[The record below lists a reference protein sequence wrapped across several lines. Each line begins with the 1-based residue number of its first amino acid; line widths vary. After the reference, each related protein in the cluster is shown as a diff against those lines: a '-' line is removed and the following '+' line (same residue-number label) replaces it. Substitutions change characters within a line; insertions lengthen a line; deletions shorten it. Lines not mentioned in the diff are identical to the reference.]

1 MLTYRCEARTI
12 TNGNTG
18 RRPMTFGNI
27 LWHNGLIN
35 NKVQLGSKGSDEN
48 SVVSQCFYKCN
59 IYWSC
64 NAWKWG
70 RHGLGQY

>member
-1 MLTYRCEARTI
+1 MLTYRYEARTI

-48 SVVSQCFYKCN
+48 SVVSQ
-59 IYWSC
+59 
-64 NAWKWG
+64 
-70 RHGLGQY
+70 